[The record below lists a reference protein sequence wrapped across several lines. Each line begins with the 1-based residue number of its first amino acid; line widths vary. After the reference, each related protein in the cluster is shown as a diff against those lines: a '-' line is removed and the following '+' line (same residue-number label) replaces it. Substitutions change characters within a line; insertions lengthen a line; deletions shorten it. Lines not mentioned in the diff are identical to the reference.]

1 MKKLLLVLAMVAAMT
16 LALATAAPAMA
27 SVIGINGDVPPVVT
41 PADNVLDERI
51 PDGVPPGPGD
61 HNDCRTDVCND
72 H

>member
-1 MKKLLLVLAMVAAMT
+1 MKKLLLVVAVVAAMA

-27 SVIGINGDVPPVVT
+27 SVIGINGGVPPVSTRV
-41 PADNVLDERI
+41 DELLGEKI
-51 PDGVPPGPGD
+51 PEGVPPGPGD

>member
-27 SVIGINGDVPPVVT
+27 SVIGINGDVPPVNT
-41 PADNVLDERI
+41 PADDVLDLFV
-51 PDGVPPGPGD
+51 PSPLPPGGG
-61 HNDCRTDVCND
+61 DCRTEVCND